1 MSNELQVINQQ
12 EVLGQD
18 FKIYGTI
25 ENPLFLAKDVA
36 EWIDYSKDS
45 KGNYNVSVMLEKVD
59 DEEKVKLYTNLNNV
73 KVGSNTWFLTED
85 GLYEVLMQSRKP
97 IAKQFKKEVKNI
109 LKDIRKH
116 GMYATETTIDNILN
130 DPDFG
135 IRLLTELKEEKAK
148 RKAVEEENKN
158 NKPKVIFADAVATS
172 QTSILVGELAKILKQ
187 NDIEIGEKRLFKW
200 LRNNG
205 YLIKRNGSDYNMPT
219 QKSVD
224 LGVIEI
230 KERAINNPDGSV
242 RVTKTP
248 KVTGKGQQYFI
259 NKFLNNKED

>member
-1 MSNELQVINQQ
+1 MNELQVFNNNEFGQLRTINIDGKDYFVGKDIALALGYAIPSKAINTHCKGVSKMEVPTNGGIQQ
-12 EVLGQD
+12 MLMITEGDIYRLITHSKLPNAEKFEEWVFDEVL
-18 FKIYGTI
+18 
-25 ENPLFLAKDVA
+25 P
-36 EWIDYSKDS
+36 S
-45 KGNYNVSVMLEKVD
+45 
-59 DEEKVKLYTNLNNV
+59 
-73 KVGSNTWFLTED
+73 
-85 GLYEVLMQSRKP
+85 
-97 IAKQFKKEVKNI
+97 
-109 LKDIRKH
+109 IRKH
-116 GMYATETTIDNILN
+116 GMYATENTIDNILN

-200 LRNNG
+200 LRDNG

>member
-1 MSNELQVINQQ
+1 
-12 EVLGQD
+12 
-18 FKIYGTI
+18 
-25 ENPLFLAKDVA
+25 
-36 EWIDYSKDS
+36 
-45 KGNYNVSVMLEKVD
+45 
-59 DEEKVKLYTNLNNV
+59 
-73 KVGSNTWFLTED
+73 
-85 GLYEVLMQSRKP
+85 
-97 IAKQFKKEVKNI
+97 
-109 LKDIRKH
+109 
-116 GMYATETTIDNILN
+116 MYATETTIDNILN

-200 LRNNG
+200 LRDNG

>member
-1 MSNELQVINQQ
+1 MNELQVFNNNEFGQLRTINIDGKDYFVGKDIALALGYAIPSKAINTHCKGVSKMEVPTNGGIQQ
-12 EVLGQD
+12 MLMITEGDIYRLITHSKLPNAEKFEEWVFDEVL
-18 FKIYGTI
+18 
-25 ENPLFLAKDVA
+25 P
-36 EWIDYSKDS
+36 S
-45 KGNYNVSVMLEKVD
+45 
-59 DEEKVKLYTNLNNV
+59 
-73 KVGSNTWFLTED
+73 
-85 GLYEVLMQSRKP
+85 
-97 IAKQFKKEVKNI
+97 
-109 LKDIRKH
+109 IRKH
-116 GMYATETTIDNILN
+116 GMYATENTIDNILN

-259 NKFLNNKED
+259 NKFLNNKEEQ

>member
-1 MSNELQVINQQ
+1 MNELQVFNNNEFGQLRTINIDGKDYFVGKDIALALGYKNTNDAISRHCKGVVKHEGLKINGSEVALITEGDIYRLITHSKLPTAEKFEEWVFD
-12 EVLGQD
+12 EVL
-18 FKIYGTI
+18 
-25 ENPLFLAKDVA
+25 P
-36 EWIDYSKDS
+36 S
-45 KGNYNVSVMLEKVD
+45 
-59 DEEKVKLYTNLNNV
+59 
-73 KVGSNTWFLTED
+73 
-85 GLYEVLMQSRKP
+85 
-97 IAKQFKKEVKNI
+97 
-109 LKDIRKH
+109 IRKH
-116 GMYATETTIDNILN
+116 GMYATENTIDNILN

-158 NKPKVIFADAVATS
+158 NKPKVIFADAVVTS

-200 LRNNG
+200 LRDNG

>member
-1 MSNELQVINQQ
+1 MQELQVINQQ
-12 EVLGQD
+12 EVLGKH
-18 FKIYGTI
+18 FRIYGTI

-36 EWIDYSKDS
+36 EWIEHSKAS
-45 KGNYNVSVMLEKVD
+45 MMLEGI
-59 DEEKVKLYTNLNNV
+59 DEDEKLKETIFTSGQNREM
-73 KVGSNTWFLTED
+73 WFLTED
-85 GLYEVLMQSRKP
+85 GFYEVLMQSKKP
-97 IAKQFKKEVKNI
+97 IAKKFKKEVKKI

-259 NKFLNNKED
+259 NKFLNNKEEQ

>member
-1 MSNELQVINQQ
+1 MQELQVFNNNEFGQLRTINIDGKDYFVGKDIALSLGYAIPSKAINTHCKGVSKMEVPTNGGIQQ
-12 EVLGQD
+12 MLMITEGDIYRLITHSKLPNSEKFEEWVFDEVL
-18 FKIYGTI
+18 
-25 ENPLFLAKDVA
+25 P
-36 EWIDYSKDS
+36 S
-45 KGNYNVSVMLEKVD
+45 
-59 DEEKVKLYTNLNNV
+59 
-73 KVGSNTWFLTED
+73 
-85 GLYEVLMQSRKP
+85 
-97 IAKQFKKEVKNI
+97 
-109 LKDIRKH
+109 IRKH

-130 DPDFG
+130 NPDFG

-148 RKAVEEENKN
+148 RKTLEEENKT

-259 NKFLNNKED
+259 NKFLNNKEEQ

>member
-1 MSNELQVINQQ
+1 MNELQVFNNNEFGQLRTINIDGKDYFVGKDIALALGYKNTNDAISRHCKGVVKHEGLKINGIEVALITEGDIYRLITHSKLPTAEKFEEWVFD
-12 EVLGQD
+12 EVL
-18 FKIYGTI
+18 
-25 ENPLFLAKDVA
+25 P
-36 EWIDYSKDS
+36 S
-45 KGNYNVSVMLEKVD
+45 
-59 DEEKVKLYTNLNNV
+59 
-73 KVGSNTWFLTED
+73 
-85 GLYEVLMQSRKP
+85 
-97 IAKQFKKEVKNI
+97 
-109 LKDIRKH
+109 IRKH

>member
-1 MSNELQVINQQ
+1 MNNEIQVFTNDNLQLKIRAIKNEDGSISINAEDTAIGFGWYQEKNGVKYPKWERINGFINELGFSPLVGKDDYIPESVFYLLGMKAKNETALRFQNWLAIDVI
-12 EVLGQD
+12 
-18 FKIYGTI
+18 
-25 ENPLFLAKDVA
+25 P
-36 EWIDYSKDS
+36 S
-45 KGNYNVSVMLEKVD
+45 
-59 DEEKVKLYTNLNNV
+59 
-73 KVGSNTWFLTED
+73 
-85 GLYEVLMQSRKP
+85 
-97 IAKQFKKEVKNI
+97 
-109 LKDIRKH
+109 IRKH

-259 NKFLNNKED
+259 NKFLNNKEEQ

>member
-1 MSNELQVINQQ
+1 MQELQVFNNNEFGQLRTINIDGKDYFVGKDIALALGYSNPRDAISRHCKGVVKHDSFKESGQLIALITEGDMYRLITHSKLPTAEKFEKWVFD
-12 EVLGQD
+12 EV
-18 FKIYGTI
+18 I
-25 ENPLFLAKDVA
+25 P
-36 EWIDYSKDS
+36 S
-45 KGNYNVSVMLEKVD
+45 
-59 DEEKVKLYTNLNNV
+59 
-73 KVGSNTWFLTED
+73 
-85 GLYEVLMQSRKP
+85 
-97 IAKQFKKEVKNI
+97 
-109 LKDIRKH
+109 IRKH

-200 LRNNG
+200 LRDNG

-259 NKFLNNKED
+259 NKFLNNKEEQ